1 MDKMPSA
8 KIQSNLKRRGVALLL
23 GALWLAGC
31 GKPKFEPVEIAAE
44 DMCAFCKMAISEKQ
58 YAAEFL
64 NRDGDV
70 FKYDEI
76 GCMASYVAEKKVGDS
91 VAAFY
96 VVDFHSKRWLKAEE
110 ADFIISPNFHTPMGG
125 GMVAFKDRSRAEAAA
140 AANQG
145 RLISF
150 AEALQWRGKVGR

>member
-1 MDKMPSA
+1 MAKIASP
-8 KIQSNLKRRGVALLL
+8 KIQSNSKRLCAALLI

-64 NRDGDV
+64 NRDSDA
-70 FKYDEI
+70 FKFDDI
-76 GCMASYVAEKKVGDS
+76 GCMANYVAEKKVP

-96 VVDFHSKRWLKAEE
+96 VVDFDSKRWLKAEG
-110 ADFIISPNFHTPMGG
+110 ASLIVSPNFHTPMGG
-125 GMVAFKDRSRAEAAA
+125 GMVAFEDRSRAEAAA

-150 AEALQWRGKVGR
+150 AEALSEGKK

>member
-1 MDKMPSA
+1 MGKIPSR
-8 KIQSNLKRRGVALLL
+8 KIQSSPKRLCVALLL
-23 GALWLAGC
+23 IALWLAGC

>member
-1 MDKMPSA
+1 MGKTPPL
-8 KIQSNLKRRGVALLL
+8 KIQSNLKRFCVASLL
-23 GALWLAGC
+23 GALWLTGC

-70 FKYDEI
+70 FKFDDI
-76 GCMASYVAEKKVGDS
+76 GCMANYIVEKKAGDS
-91 VAAFY
+91 ITAYYLA
-96 VVDFHSKRWLKAEE
+96 DFDSKQWLKAEE
-110 ADFIISPNFHTPMGG
+110 AGLVASPKFHTPMGG

-140 AANQG
+140 DANQG
-145 RLISF
+145 RHIPF
-150 AEALQWRGKVGR
+150 AEALGGGKK

>member
-8 KIQSNLKRRGVALLL
+8 KIQSNPKRLCAALLL

-44 DMCAFCKMAISEKQ
+44 DMCAFCKMAISEKP

-70 FKYDEI
+70 FKFDEI
-76 GCMASYVAEKKVGDS
+76 GCLANQLKTRQNRRDI
-91 VAAFY
+91 AAFF
-96 VVDFHSKRWLKAEE
+96 VVDYDSREWVNAEQAYFVRSE
-110 ADFIISPNFHTPMGG
+110 EFKTPMSGRI
-125 GMVAFKDRSRAEAAA
+125 VAFKDRSKADEAAA
-140 AANQG
+140 KYHGNLLGFGELFGDA
-145 RLISF
+145 
-150 AEALQWRGKVGR
+150 GK

>member
-8 KIQSNLKRRGVALLL
+8 KIQSNPKRLCVTLLL

-44 DMCAFCKMAISEKQ
+44 DMCAFCKMAISEKP

-70 FKYDEI
+70 LKFDDI

-91 VAAFY
+91 VAAFF
-96 VVDFHSKRWLKAEE
+96 VVDFHTKRWLKAEE

-125 GMVAFKDRSRAEAAA
+125 GMVAYKDRSRAEAAA
-140 AANQG
+140 AANRG

-150 AEALQWRGKVGR
+150 AETLSGREK

>member
-1 MDKMPSA
+1 MDKTPSA
-8 KIQSNLKRRGVALLL
+8 KIQSKLKRLCVALLFS
-23 GALWLAGC
+23 ALWLAGC
-31 GKPKFEPVEIAAE
+31 GKPKLEPVEIAAE

-70 FKYDEI
+70 FKFDDI
-76 GCMASYVAEKKVGDS
+76 GCMANYIVEKKAGDS
-91 VAAFY
+91 IAAIY
-96 VVDFHSKRWLKAEE
+96 VVDFDSKQWLKTEE
-110 ADFIISPNFHTPMGG
+110 ASLVASPKFHTPMGG

-145 RLISF
+145 RHLPF
-150 AEALQWRGKVGR
+150 AEALGGGKK

>member
-1 MDKMPSA
+1 MGKILSTKM
-8 KIQSNLKRRGVALLL
+8 QSNLKRFYVALLL
-23 GALWLAGC
+23 GALWPAGC
-31 GKPKFEPVEIAAE
+31 GAPKFEPVEIAAE
-44 DMCAFCKMAISEKQ
+44 DMCASCKMAISEKQ

-70 FKYDEI
+70 FKFDDI
-76 GCMASYVAEKKVGDS
+76 GCMINHVAEKKVRDS

-96 VVDFHSKRWLKAEE
+96 VVDFDSKRWLKADE
-110 ADFIISPNFHTPMGG
+110 ATFIFSPNFHTPMSG

-150 AEALQWRGKVGR
+150 AEALSGGKK